1 MRQGCGLRAAVAG
14 DRRSTAISRRG
25 LSRSLAARTGILWEC
40 FVYVEVMDL
49 KKRGRW
55 GYVFVLPA
63 VLLFLLV
70 YGIPLVTVFVTSLFD
85 YRIFP
90 DRFEFIGF
98 GNYVKLFCEDPA
110 FWQALTNT
118 VIWLLLQCTVHVALG
133 VLAALVLAKKPR
145 GWKAVRVCYMIP
157 NIISASAVGM
167 IFINFYNPEFG
178 ILNSLLR
185 LAGLES
191 LQHNWLFDMATA
203 FPAVTM
209 TWLLFAGYTMTLVL
223 AEILSVPESI
233 FEAARVDGATGI
245 QMDIHI
251 TLPLVKNI
259 IATSTV
265 MAATYMLQMFVL
277 LYVTT
282 KGGPS
287 GATTNLPL
295 YLYKTALLE
304 NNYGYANTMGVFI
317 ILIGIAIMT
326 AINRV
331 FGVGKGER

>member
-1 MRQGCGLRAAVAG
+1 M
-14 DRRSTAISRRG
+14 
-25 LSRSLAARTGILWEC
+25 
-40 FVYVEVMDL
+40 

-63 VLLFLLV
+63 ALLFLVV

-90 DRFEFIGF
+90 DRFTFIGLQ
-98 GNYVKLFCEDPA
+98 NYIELFCEDRA
-110 FWQALTNT
+110 FWQALVNT
-118 VIWLLLQCTVHVALG
+118 VVWLVLQCTVHVALG
-133 VLAALVLAKKPR
+133 VLIALILAKRPR

-185 LAGLES
+185 LVGLEQ
-191 LQHNWLFDMATA
+191 LTHNWLYELSTA
-203 FPAVTM
+203 FPAVTV
-209 TWLLFAGYTMTLVL
+209 TWLLFAGYTTTLVL

-233 FEAARVDGATGI
+233 FEAARVDGATGV
-245 QMDIHI
+245 QMDLHI

-287 GATTNLPL
+287 GMTTNLPL

-317 ILIGIAIMT
+317 ILIGIGIMT
-326 AINRV
+326 AINRA
-331 FGVGKGER
+331 FGVGRRED